1 MSPARYPTLKTH
13 HHYLTPLDRLLIA
26 LDNALITVAG
36 MPTGSGRDDPAD
48 GVQQDALTQA
58 EREEAARLMR
68 VNHVGE
74 ICAQALYQGQSLTSR
89 NATVRQALQQASI
102 EENDHLRWCK
112 KRIQTLGGSESRL
125 NLLWYSG
132 AFVMG
137 AVAGVMGDGANL
149 GFVEETEQQVEKH
162 LSNHLKQLPRSDHKS
177 HAVLTQMRVDEQRH
191 AQMARRAGA
200 TTLPGPIRSI
210 MRLASRVMTSTSY
223 RL

>member
-48 GVQQDALTQA
+48 GVKQDALTQA

-162 LSNHLKQLPRSDHKS
+162 LSNHLKQLPRCDHKS
-177 HAVLTQMRVDEQRH
+177 HAVLTQMRADEQRH

-210 MRLASRVMTSTSY
+210 MRLASRVMTSTAY